1 MEFITIEMLEKLL
14 SPKDLVTVGVI
25 WFLVKGKVANHFKSI
40 ENSLVTIGQNIQ
52 SLKDSILKLEKT
64 QTEQINDL
72 SERVTKLEEK
82 K

>member
-25 WFLVKGKVANHFKSI
+25 WFLVKGKVAAHFLSI
-40 ENSLVTIGQNIQ
+40 EQSLKTIGQNIQ

-72 SERVTKLEEK
+72 SERVTKLEK